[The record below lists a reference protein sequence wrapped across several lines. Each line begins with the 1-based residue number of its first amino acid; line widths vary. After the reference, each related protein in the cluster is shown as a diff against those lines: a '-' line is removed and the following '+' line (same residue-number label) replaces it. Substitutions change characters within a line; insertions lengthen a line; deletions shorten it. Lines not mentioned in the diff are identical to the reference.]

1 MKDINKELSIGDEI
15 KYLRIL
21 LELSQKKFGELISLS
36 WATINRIEQKDS
48 PEYVKENVL
57 FRLYYLVQQIVE
69 DPNKPDY
76 TKQQASKL
84 KLMIT
89 EYLQGRINSIILS
102 NITKKLEVSN
112 LPVNIP

>member
-1 MKDINKELSIGDEI
+1 MKDINERLSIGDEI

-21 LELSQKKFGELISLS
+21 LELSQKKFGELILLS
-36 WATINRIEQKDS
+36 RATINRIEQKES
-48 PEYVKENVL
+48 PEDVKEKAL
-57 FRLYYLVQQIVE
+57 FRLYFLVQQIIE

-89 EYLQGRINSIILS
+89 EYLQSRINSIILS
-102 NITKKLEVSN
+102 RITKKLDVSN
-112 LPVNIP
+112 LPTNIP